1 LRRETIAWGK
11 VRYALGFPDAGE
23 EDMTRIAAIIAAAL
37 FAPPLVAQERV
48 YVYVKF
54 KDATGTSSR
63 HRLDCIDL
71 QCKLSVKSDERSIV
85 LSADQQR
92 ELLSALQAEA
102 KQFVVTPDSASSD
115 QLLKVKFRYDTPT
128 KRLEIERRLP
138 ADKPAELAPEM
149 IRIVRT
155 LLDLDLS
162 EPVSPRSASGG
173 EPGGRP
179 GPQGP
184 SK

>member
-1 LRRETIAWGK
+1 LD
-11 VRYALGFPDAGE
+11 FPDAGE
-23 EDMTRIAAIIAAAL
+23 EVMTRIVAIIAAAL
-37 FAPPLVAQERV
+37 FATSLVAQERV

-54 KDATGTSSR
+54 KDATGASSR
-63 HRLDCIDL
+63 HRLDCLDL
-71 QCKLSVKSDERSIV
+71 QCKLSVKSDERPIV

-102 KQFVVTPDSASSD
+102 RQFVVAPDSASRD

-149 IRIVRT
+149 IRIVKT
-155 LLDLDLS
+155 LLDLNLS
-162 EPVSPRSASGG
+162 EPVSPGSASGDEAG
-173 EPGGRP
+173 AEPGAP
-179 GPQGP
+179 GQG
-184 SK
+184 K